1 VLYTITG
8 RIAPSTLSPA
18 YRLGLFFTAVAML
31 VLPVIYIGLI
41 VAVGYAVWWHLF
53 ADAWLL
59 SGPNDALW
67 RAVGYFGPAI
77 AGLILMFFMV
87 KPIQRTQANTIRA
100 VVRSTLG
107 TRTRARTA
115 LSTAWRA

>member
-1 VLYTITG
+1 MTPAPNHITYARSRVAVLYTITG

-59 SGPNDALW
+59 SGPHDALLA
-67 RAVGYFGPAI
+67 RRRV
-77 AGLILMFFMV
+77 L
-87 KPIQRTQANTIRA
+87 
-100 VVRSTLG
+100 RSGDCRLDSHVLHG
-107 TRTRARTA
+107 
-115 LSTAWRA
+115 